1 MKIKGKL
8 LVILFAFIS
17 FNCTKQNVIEEGDD
31 INGKWYLI
39 EINGMDI
46 STLDCYPDSFIE
58 SNDNT
63 IRFFIVDLLE
73 DGTCTPVLDTSAE
86 YTVDEGF
93 YYLGDEALE
102 IYIDSNRLTWRV
114 DTETELLFQKG

>member
-1 MKIKGKL
+1 MKIKVKI
-8 LVILFAFIS
+8 LVILLAFIS
-17 FNCTKQNVIEEGDD
+17 FNCTKQNEIEEGDN